1 MWKHHDKNMM
11 ASYLLPL
18 QPELIKKNGYPVESH
33 QVVTQDGFILTLHR
47 IPYGRH
53 GDASGENR
61 VQGRQPVFLQHG
73 LLSSSACWLMA
84 EPEKALGRNW
94 HNYFS
99 TLLCGGVFLRI
110 PIACS
115 IYDSCCVCVLCL
127 HYKVHSKLITH

>member
-1 MWKHHDKNMM
+1 MI
-11 ASYLLPL
+11 SFYFLSL

-61 VQGRQPVFLQHG
+61 VQARQPVFLQHG

-84 EPEKALGRNW
+84 EPEKALGRNR
-94 HNYFS
+94 HDYYS
-99 TLLCGGVFLRI
+99 PLLFGGVLLRI

-115 IYDSCCVCVLCL
+115 IDDSCCVSVLCL
-127 HYKVHSKLITH
+127 H